1 MEIEKIHSFH
11 GGKEVWEKHSDFDWL
26 EKLFTTELVPIR
38 PGGSEAVRSHVE
50 LELAKNGW
58 ALNAPVDKD
67 FKLVI
72 TARKSQLGFQIQT
85 GNISRAMYDLLKLQT
100 MYLNRVIEA
109 ACLAVPSGS
118 AAGILGGNLA
128 NGNRLSDE
136 LKLFSRHVTVPL
148 VLLAFE

>member
-1 MEIEKIHSFH
+1 
-11 GGKEVWEKHSDFDWL
+11 
-26 EKLFTTELVPIR
+26 
-38 PGGSEAVRSHVE
+38 VE

-136 LKLFSRHVTVPL
+136 LKLFSRHITVPL